1 MSAPTDDLQPTR
13 ENYVAPSGVRIALV
27 LVAIVVGIAV
37 LCVACLVGYMFYVD
51 RRQR

>member
-1 MSAPTDDLQPTR
+1 VSAPPDDLQPTR
-13 ENYVAPSGVRIALV
+13 ETYVAPSGKRIAVV

-37 LCVACLVGYMFYVD
+37 LCLACLLGYMFYVD

>member
-13 ENYVAPSGVRIALV
+13 TNYVAPSGARITVV
-27 LVAIVVGIAV
+27 LAAIAVGIVV